1 MGISLITGANRG
13 IGLAICT
20 QLKARGDDV
29 VAVCR
34 TPSPE
39 LSALGIDIVEGIDV
53 SDDESIQTLPSRI
66 DNRPVDV
73 LVNNAGRL
81 RRDSLSQP
89 NDSEAI
95 AQFMVNTMGPL
106 RVTRALMPL
115 LSSGSK
121 VAHITSRMGS
131 IGDNTSGGM
140 YGYRMSKA
148 ALNAAAKSMALDLAP
163 QGVMVAVL
171 HPGFVRTGM
180 TGGNGLVDAPES
192 AAGLIAR
199 IDGLT
204 AENSGT
210 FWHMNGDVL
219 PW

>member
-1 MGISLITGANRG
+1 MGLSLVTGANRG

-20 QLKARGDDV
+20 QLHERGDEV

-39 LSALGIDIVEGIDV
+39 LSALGIEIIDGIDV
-53 SDDESIQTLPSRI
+53 SDDASILTLPSRI
-66 DNRPVDV
+66 DNRPIDV

-81 RRDSLSQP
+81 RRDGLTQP
-89 NDSEAI
+89 DDDEVL
-95 AQFMVNTMGPL
+95 AQFVINAMGPL
-106 RVTRALMPL
+106 RVTRALLPL

-121 VAHITSRMGS
+121 IAHITSRMGS
-131 IGDNTSGGM
+131 VADNTSGGM

-148 ALNAAAKSMALDLAP
+148 ALNAAAKSMTVDLGA
-163 QGVMVAVL
+163 QGIMVAVL

-192 AAGLIAR
+192 ATGLIAR

-204 AENSGT
+204 SENSGT

>member
-1 MGISLITGANRG
+1 MGLSLVTGANRG

-20 QLKARGDDV
+20 QLHDRGDQV

-39 LSALGIDIVEGIDV
+39 LSALGVEIIDGIDV
-53 SDDESIQTLPSRI
+53 SDDASIQTLPARI
-66 DNRPVDV
+66 DNRPIDV

-81 RRDSLSQP
+81 RRDGLTQP
-89 NDSEAI
+89 DDDEVL
-95 AQFMVNTMGPL
+95 AQFVVNAMGPL
-106 RVTRALMPL
+106 RVTRALLPL

-121 VAHITSRMGS
+121 IAHITSRMGS
-131 IGDNTSGGM
+131 VADNTSGGM

-148 ALNAAAKSMALDLAP
+148 ALNAAAKSMTVDLGP
-163 QGVMVAVL
+163 KGIMVAVL

-204 AENSGT
+204 MENSGT
-210 FWHMNGDVL
+210 FWHMNGEVL

>member
-1 MGISLITGANRG
+1 MGISLVTGANRG

-34 TPSPE
+34 TASPE
-39 LSALGIDIVEGIDV
+39 LSALGIDIIEGIDV
-53 SDDESIQTLPSRI
+53 SDDASIQTLPARI
-66 DNRPVDV
+66 DNRPIDV

-81 RRDSLSQP
+81 RRDSLTQP
-89 NDSEAI
+89 DDAEVI

-131 IGDNTSGGM
+131 IADNTSGGM

-148 ALNAAAKSMALDLAP
+148 ALNAAAKSMTVDLAP
-163 QGVMVAVL
+163 QGILVTVL

-180 TGGNGLVDAPES
+180 TGGNGLVDTSES

-199 IDGLT
+199 IDGLN
-204 AENSGT
+204 AENSGS
-210 FWHMNGDVL
+210 FWHMNGEEL

>member
-1 MGISLITGANRG
+1 MGISLVTGANRG

-34 TPSPE
+34 TASPE
-39 LSALGIDIVEGIDV
+39 LSALGIDIIEGIDV
-53 SDDESIQTLPSRI
+53 SDDASIQTLPARI
-66 DNRPVDV
+66 DNRPIDV

-81 RRDSLSQP
+81 RRDSLTQP
-89 NDSEAI
+89 DDAEVI

-131 IGDNTSGGM
+131 IADNTSGGM

-148 ALNAAAKSMALDLAP
+148 ALNAAAKSMTVDLAP
-163 QGVMVAVL
+163 QGILVTVL
-171 HPGFVRTGM
+171 HPSFVRTGM
-180 TGGNGLVDAPES
+180 TGGNGLVDTSES

-199 IDGLT
+199 IDGLN
-204 AENSGT
+204 AENSGS
-210 FWHMNGDVL
+210 FWHMNGEEL